1 MEDPL
6 LIGFYLLM
14 VVFLV
19 LLNGFFVASEFA
31 IVKVRSTR
39 IAELERQ
46 GNKRAKVAGKIV
58 KQLDAYLS
66 ANQLGITL
74 ASLGLG
80 WIGEPAVARL
90 IQPVLEPY
98 LPATAVHF
106 IAFVIAF
113 SIITFLHIVLG
124 ELAPKSL
131 AIRKAEPT
139 TLWVAAPL
147 HFFYKVFYPAIH
159 VLNATANTIL
169 KWVGIPPVNEDEGS
183 GHTDE
188 EIRMIMVQ
196 SHRSGMIDHKELEL
210 LDNVF
215 DFSERMARE
224 VIVPRIDMVCLYRD
238 DSFEDN
244 YKVIKENKHTR
255 YPLCGVDKDDILGVV
270 HIHDIYEQMVEGK
283 TPDLMKLARPI
294 LTIPETMEIKD
305 VLTSMQKNR
314 MEMAIVL
321 DEYGGTSGIIT
332 IEDIV
337 EELVGEIQGE
347 FDDEL
352 PLFQKVDD
360 GISIDARL
368 LIEEVNEYFNIN
380 IEDRDNDTIGGWL
393 FSQLQELPQVGQ
405 QARWN
410 DYVFTV
416 LETDNKSISRI
427 IVRKEELA
435 RNDGEM
441 TEAM

>member
-1 MEDPL
+1 
-6 LIGFYLLM
+6 M
-14 VVFLV
+14 VMFLV

-39 IAELERQ
+39 IAELQNQ
-46 GNKRAKVAGKIV
+46 GSKRAKAAAKII

-90 IQPVLEPY
+90 IEPVLEPY
-98 LPATAVHF
+98 LPETAVHLV
-106 IAFVIAF
+106 AFVIAF

-147 HFFYKVFYPAIH
+147 DLFYKLFYPAIH
-159 VLNATANTIL
+159 VLNATANMIL
-169 KWVGIPPVNEDEGS
+169 KWFGIPPITEDEGS

-188 EIRMIMVQ
+188 EIRMIMAQ
-196 SHRSGMIDHKELEL
+196 SHRSGMIDHTEMEL

-215 DFSERMARE
+215 DFTERMARE
-224 VIVPRIDMVCLYRD
+224 VIVPRIDMVCLYKD
-238 DSFEDN
+238 DTFDEN
-244 YKVIKENKHTR
+244 YKLIKENKHTR
-255 YPLCGVDKDDILGVV
+255 YPLCGEDKDDILGVV

-283 TPDLMKLARPI
+283 TPDLEKLARPI
-294 LTIPETMEIKD
+294 ISIPETMEIKD

-332 IEDIV
+332 IEDII

-347 FDDEL
+347 FDNEL
-352 PLFQKVDD
+352 PFFQEKGD
-360 GISIDARL
+360 GTSIDARL
-368 LIEEVNEYFNIN
+368 LIEDVNEYFEIN
-380 IEDRDNDTIGGWL
+380 IEDQDNDTIGGWL
-393 FSQLQELPQVGQ
+393 FSQLQELPQVGKSAQ
-405 QARWN
+405 WG
-410 DYVFTV
+410 DYEFTV
-416 LETDNKSISRI
+416 QETDNKSISRI
-427 IVRKEELA
+427 MVKNGQSDL
-435 RNDGEM
+435 GEKSEDTM
-441 TEAM
+441 TEAI

>member
-1 MEDPL
+1 
-6 LIGFYLLM
+6 
-14 VVFLV
+14 
-19 LLNGFFVASEFA
+19 
-31 IVKVRSTR
+31 
-39 IAELERQ
+39 
-46 GNKRAKVAGKIV
+46 
-58 KQLDAYLS
+58 
-66 ANQLGITL
+66 
-74 ASLGLG
+74 
-80 WIGEPAVARL
+80 
-90 IQPVLEPY
+90 
-98 LPATAVHF
+98 
-106 IAFVIAF
+106 
-113 SIITFLHIVLG
+113 
-124 ELAPKSL
+124 
-131 AIRKAEPT
+131 
-139 TLWVAAPL
+139 
-147 HFFYKVFYPAIH
+147 
-159 VLNATANTIL
+159 
-169 KWVGIPPVNEDEGS
+169 
-183 GHTDE
+183 
-188 EIRMIMVQ
+188 
-196 SHRSGMIDHKELEL
+196 
-210 LDNVF
+210 
-215 DFSERMARE
+215 
-224 VIVPRIDMVCLYRD
+224 
-238 DSFEDN
+238 
-244 YKVIKENKHTR
+244 
-255 YPLCGVDKDDILGVV
+255 
-270 HIHDIYEQMVEGK
+270 
-283 TPDLMKLARPI
+283 

-427 IVRKEELA
+427 IVRKEELE
-435 RNDGEM
+435 RNDGDM
-441 TEAM
+441 TKAM